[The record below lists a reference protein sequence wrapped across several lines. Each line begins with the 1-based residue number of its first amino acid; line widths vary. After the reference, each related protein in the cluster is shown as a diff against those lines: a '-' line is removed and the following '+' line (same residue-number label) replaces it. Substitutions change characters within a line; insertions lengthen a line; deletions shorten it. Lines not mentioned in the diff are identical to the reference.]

1 MFSNTPSYVLEI
13 YMNIDFKT
21 CFLWKKERNMLKKN
35 LNKDLRAVHETYMN
49 DFIKTISKKYKI
61 EPQELRR
68 LWKEQHSSCDRKTKK
83 NNCLETTKK
92 QQPSSEQQELW
103 KSLCMLK
110 YEDLS
115 RHCLKNGIQPPL
127 QKDDM
132 IQAIIAKV
140 CRS

>member
-1 MFSNTPSYVLEI
+1 MIVI
-13 YMNIDFKT
+13 M
-21 CFLWKKERNMLKKN
+21 KERPM

-49 DFIKTISKKYKI
+49 EFIKTISKKYKV

-68 LWKEQHSSCDRKTKK
+68 LWKEQHSSCDRKTRKQT
-83 NNCLETTKK
+83 CIETTNK
-92 QQPSSEQQELW
+92 QQPSSEQQLW

>member
-1 MFSNTPSYVLEI
+1 
-13 YMNIDFKT
+13 
-21 CFLWKKERNMLKKN
+21 
-35 LNKDLRAVHETYMN
+35 MN
-49 DFIKTISKKYKI
+49 DFIKTISKKYKV

-68 LWKEQHSSCDRKTKK
+68 LWKQQHSSCDRKKT
-83 NNCLETTKK
+83 CIETTKK
-92 QQPSSEQQELW
+92 QQPSSEQQQQQLW